1 VSLRERIGDLF
12 GGEDRVNLTDGGIGK
27 PLFVLALP
35 IVVTNLLQTA
45 YNLAD
50 TFWLGQY
57 STEALAAISF
67 AFPMVFLLISLG
79 LGVAV
84 AGSVLV
90 AQNTGAGDAR
100 GAEYAASQT
109 VAFALVASVLLG
121 AAGYLFV
128 DDLLVIFGASPGVL
142 EAATAYMRIISLGL
156 PFVFGFFVFISL
168 MRGYGD
174 TITPMLVMLG
184 TVILNVAIDPFLIN
198 GWWLSP
204 ELGIEGAA
212 YATVFSRGLA
222 MVVGLGIMFHG
233 TRGVRIRLGDMV
245 PDLAYSRKMLR
256 IGVPASIEGTGR
268 AASVNALLIIVG
280 AFSTPVV
287 AGFGIGIRVFSVVFL
302 PAIAVARAVE
312 TMAGQNIGAGQPD
325 RAELAADFAAKVMF
339 LVLGC
344 LGALVFLV
352 PEPIV
357 AVFTDDPAVLGT
369 GAEFL
374 RYVSLTFGFIGVLRA
389 YTGAFRGA
397 GRTLVAA
404 VVAISF
410 LGLVRLPIA
419 AALALGVGPTT
430 VSFAGFA
437 VAVPRLVVGMGPVG
451 IWWGFVVSNL
461 VGAALAFAWFKRG
474 TWRDTD
480 VRGGAGGPE
489 EVSTTGGRGG
499 GTEDTDA
506 RAVGD
511 GPGTE
516 GCEATPG
523 DDD

>member
-1 VSLRERIGDLF
+1 
-12 GGEDRVNLTDGGIGK
+12 
-27 PLFVLALP
+27 
-35 IVVTNLLQTA
+35 
-45 YNLAD
+45 
-50 TFWLGQY
+50 
-57 STEALAAISF
+57 
-67 AFPMVFLLISLG
+67 
-79 LGVAV
+79 
-84 AGSVLV
+84 
-90 AQNTGAGDAR
+90 
-100 GAEYAASQT
+100 
-109 VAFALVASVLLG
+109 
-121 AAGYLFV
+121 
-128 DDLLVIFGASPGVL
+128 
-142 EAATAYMRIISLGL
+142 
-156 PFVFGFFVFISL
+156 
-168 MRGYGD
+168 
-174 TITPMLVMLG
+174 
-184 TVILNVAIDPFLIN
+184 
-198 GWWLSP
+198 
-204 ELGIEGAA
+204 
-212 YATVFSRGLA
+212 
-222 MVVGLGIMFHG
+222 
-233 TRGVRIRLGDMV
+233 
-245 PDLAYSRKMLR
+245 
-256 IGVPASIEGTGR
+256 
-268 AASVNALLIIVG
+268 
-280 AFSTPVV
+280 
-287 AGFGIGIRVFSVVFL
+287 
-302 PAIAVARAVE
+302 
-312 TMAGQNIGAGQPD
+312 
-325 RAELAADFAAKVMF
+325 MF
-339 LVLGC
+339 LVLGG
-344 LGALVFLV
+344 LGVLVFLV

-451 IWWGFVVSNL
+451 IWWGFVVSNV

-499 GTEDTDA
+499 GTENTDA